1 MKKIQIKKDKNI
13 FLIFFLYIEMT
24 NNYYK
29 KKNKEKLQKEAREW
43 YQNLSEKG
51 KTKRDS
57 MHVSDIEIFLK
68 QKKKRSVNMVMDD
81 MRIF

>member
-1 MKKIQIKKDKNI
+1 MKKIQMKKDKNI

-29 KKNKEKLQKEAREW
+29 KSNKEKLRKEAREW
-43 YQNLSEKG
+43 YQNLSEKE

-57 MHVSDIEIFLK
+57 MHVSDIEIF
-68 QKKKRSVNMVMDD
+68 
-81 MRIF
+81 

>member
-1 MKKIQIKKDKNI
+1 MKKIQMKKDKNI

-29 KKNKEKLQKEAREW
+29 KNNKEKLRKEAREW
-43 YQNLSEKG
+43 YQNLSEKE

-57 MHVSDIEIFLK
+57 MHVSDIEIF
-68 QKKKRSVNMVMDD
+68 
-81 MRIF
+81 